1 MMGASMIDLYADVTP
16 NGLRAAVILEEA
28 GLEYRPHRIDTQRG
42 DQHTPSFRRLN
53 AAEAIP
59 VIVDANGPS
68 GQPITITQSGAIILY
83 AARKVGRFV
92 PADPGRHA
100 CAMQW
105 FMQVATD
112 ITSASS
118 WIFNHATAM
127 PEKSAAN
134 AAWMET
140 RLIKAFSLADSWLAE
155 HEYFADELS
164 VADFLLYPNFA
175 FRRPMLEKAGLC
187 SHLQRWGAMM
197 AARQGV
203 ERGMNVFSAH
213 VGGVGSS
220 PAVTS

>member
-1 MMGASMIDLYADVTP
+1 MGLSMIDLYTDITP

-28 GLEYRPHRIDTQRG
+28 GLAYRPHRIDTQKG
-42 DQHTPSFRRLN
+42 DQHAPSFQRLN

-59 VIVDANGPS
+59 VIVDADGPS
-68 GQPITITQSGAIILY
+68 GQAITITQSGAIILY
-83 AARKVGRFV
+83 AARKVGRFI
-92 PADPGRHA
+92 PTDPWRHA
-100 CAMQW
+100 QAMQW

-112 ITSASS
+112 ISSSSS

-134 AAWMET
+134 VAWMEA
-140 RLIKAFSLADSWLAE
+140 RLIKAFSMADGWLAE

-164 VADFLLYPNFA
+164 VTDFLLYPNFA

-187 SHLQRWGAMM
+187 SHLRRWGGMM

-203 ERGMNVFSAH
+203 ERGMNVFARPDRGNTDDRQS
-213 VGGVGSS
+213 
-220 PAVTS
+220 